1 MFGRKIHFSPVSRK
15 RRKSLQNSDKM
26 QRLSCV
32 SKMLL
37 TLYSWVPAL
46 ALLHYN
52 SNYNSGFGSE
62 VLRTHFPRV
71 SVDRTSLR
79 KVKST
84 PLAQSEPLVPR
95 CARLEFDPAMGP
107 SPCAVAHDATSPV
120 PDLPL
125 TIPGEA
131 GTLQSHV
138 VYLLRRYLLG
148 VSS

>member
-1 MFGRKIHFSPVSRK
+1 MGPCACAVRVCKFEKKTLGSR
-15 RRKSLQNSDKM
+15 S
-26 QRLSCV
+26 
-32 SKMLL
+32 
-37 TLYSWVPAL
+37 AG
-46 ALLHYN
+46 LLHSN
-52 SNYNSGFGSE
+52 SNSSFGSE

-84 PLAQSEPLVPR
+84 PLAQAEQPLVPR

-120 PDLPL
+120 PALPL

-148 VSS
+148 VNT

>member
-15 RRKSLQNSDKM
+15 RRKSLHNSDKM

-46 ALLHYN
+46 ALLH
-52 SNYNSGFGSE
+52 SNSGFGTE

-84 PLAQSEPLVPR
+84 PLAQSEQPLVPR

-120 PDLPL
+120 PALPL
-125 TIPGEA
+125 TIPGE
-131 GTLQSHV
+131 GDMQFEEV
-138 VYLLRRYLLG
+138 FRI
-148 VSS
+148 

>member
-1 MFGRKIHFSPVSRK
+1 MKIISS
-15 RRKSLQNSDKM
+15 
-26 QRLSCV
+26 
-32 SKMLL
+32 
-37 TLYSWVPAL
+37 TAYS
-46 ALLHYN
+46 N
-52 SNYNSGFGSE
+52 SNFNSNSSFGSE

-84 PLAQSEPLVPR
+84 PLAQSEQPLVPR

-120 PDLPL
+120 PALPL

-138 VYLLRRYLLG
+138 VYVLRRYLLKLK
-148 VSS
+148 